1 MKNVFVNGYGSIG
14 SRIAEFIKDDS
25 EINVI
30 GVGKHSPDEKVDLAI
45 KNGFSVYVPQKK
57 IDNFKLEQK
66 FCKKPYFKID
76 RKFDAKP
83 RPD

>member
-30 GVGKHSPDEKVDLAI
+30 GVGKHSPDEKVDLVI

-57 IDNFKLEQK
+57 IDDYGVIFSDQDSN
-66 FCKKPYFKID
+66 
-76 RKFDAKP
+76 
-83 RPD
+83 

>member
-45 KNGFSVYVPQKK
+45 KMGFLYMFHRKK
-57 IDNFKLEQK
+57 LMILKIIMFQVQLNL
-66 FCKKPYFKID
+66 FCLIVI
-76 RKFDAKP
+76 
-83 RPD
+83 